1 MHMENWV
8 VPRFIRP
15 LQSDFCK
22 GFFYAQTRA
31 EEVCRLGGA

>member
-1 MHMENWV
+1 MEIWV

-22 GFFYAQTRA
+22 GFFDAHGRVGKKSFLLDYT
-31 EEVCRLGGA
+31 